1 VASCLNTTVL
11 KTSPRKRAFFVSA
24 NVEFLDQ
31 GLLLFFLSRGLP
43 LTDLGDKIM
52 EWKIEVEGVGEIGS
66 VTAESKDAAREAAIH
81 EFGAEG
87 YRELGDLNEVIYWVD
102 AWLIRLKA

>member
-1 VASCLNTTVL
+1 MNARESGL
-11 KTSPRKRAFFVSA
+11 FFYFG
-24 NVEFLDQ
+24 NVGFLDQ
-31 GLLLFFLSRGLP
+31 GLLLLFMSRELP
-43 LTDLGDKIM
+43 LNALEVRIM
-52 EWKIEVEGVGEIGS
+52 EWTITVEGVGEIGS
-66 VTAESKDAAREAAIH
+66 VKADSIDSAREAAIH